1 MNTTVDKI
9 NVLSLFDGMSCGYQ
23 ALKEA
28 GVRVGNYYASEIDKF
43 AISVAKANHPDIIEL
58 GDVTKWREWDIDW
71 SSIDLL
77 IGGSPCQGF
86 SFAGQKLNFD
96 DPRSKLIFC
105 YFDIL
110 NHIKSVNPDVKF
122 LLENVRMK
130 KDWKAVID
138 EQTGVGGVRI
148 NSKLFS
154 AQNRDRIYWTNL
166 KIGELPTENELT
178 LQNIIEEG
186 ADENEKLYLSKQ
198 HLAGFY
204 RSYTWRPCE
213 RTGKSSPILASYF
226 KRPPHSTYIPHNNS
240 EAGDEFSEYRML
252 SNVECE
258 RLQTLP
264 DGYTALGADG
274 KEISYTQR
282 YKMLGNGWTV
292 AVIKFLFQELAQEQT
307 NEDCRAAEV
316 PMEGYAK
323 CWSYTK
329 RDCRRAGHDRCY
341 C

>member
-1 MNTTVDKI
+1 MKNNNKI
-9 NVLSLFDGMSCGYQ
+9 TVLSLFDGMSCGYQ
-23 ALKEA
+23 ALNEA
-28 GVRVGNYYASEIDKF
+28 GVSVGNYYASEIDKY
-43 AISVAKANHPDIIEL
+43 AISVAKRNHPDIIEL

-71 SSIDLL
+71 SRIDLL

-110 NHIKSVNPDVKF
+110 IHIKSVNPDVKF

-130 KDWKAVID
+130 EDWKALID
-138 EQTGVGGVRI
+138 EKTGVEGVRI
-148 NSKLFS
+148 NSNLFS

-166 KIGELPTENELT
+166 KIDDLPESNELT
-178 LQNIIEEG
+178 LPDILEEG
-186 ADENEKLYLSKQ
+186 ADENEKLYLTKK
-198 HLAGFY
+198 HLAGFHK
-204 RSYTWRPCE
+204 SYTWRPSQ
-213 RTGKSSPILASYF
+213 RTGKSRPIMATYY
-226 KRPPHSTYIPHNNS
+226 KRPPICPYLPHNN
-240 EAGDEFSEYRML
+240 ENANDKYSEYRML
-252 SNVECE
+252 SPVECE

-264 DGYTALGADG
+264 DLYTAIGADG

-307 NEDCRAAEV
+307 NEEVHAAEV
-316 PMEGYAK
+316 PMERFAE
-323 CWSYTK
+323 TF
-329 RDCRRAGHDRCY
+329 AA
-341 C
+341 

>member
-1 MNTTVDKI
+1 MNTTVNKI

-28 GVRVGNYYASEIDKF
+28 GVNVGKYYASEIDKY

-110 NHIKSVNPDVKF
+110 NHIKSVNPDAKF

-166 KIGELPTENELT
+166 KIGDLPESNELT
-178 LQNIIEEG
+178 LPDILEEG
-186 ADENEKLYLSKQ
+186 ADENEKLYLSKK
-198 HLAGFY
+198 HLAGFHK
-204 RSYTWRPCE
+204 SYTWRPSQ
-213 RTGKSSPILASYF
+213 RTGKSRPIMATYY
-226 KRPPHSTYIPHNNS
+226 KRPPICPYLPHNN
-240 EAGDEFSEYRML
+240 ENANDKYSEYRML
-252 SNVECE
+252 SPVECE

-264 DGYTALGADG
+264 DLYTAIGADG

-307 NEDCRAAEV
+307 NEEVHAAEV
-316 PMEGYAK
+316 PMERFAE
-323 CWSYTK
+323 TF
-329 RDCRRAGHDRCY
+329 AA
-341 C
+341 

>member
-1 MNTTVDKI
+1 MNTTVNKI

-28 GVRVGNYYASEIDKF
+28 GVNVGKYYASEIDKY

-110 NHIKSVNPDVKF
+110 NHIKSVNPDAKF

-166 KIGELPTENELT
+166 QIGKLPTENELT
-178 LQNIIEEG
+178 LPDILEEG
-186 ADENEKLYLSKQ
+186 ADENEKLYLSKK
-198 HLAGFY
+198 HLAGFHK
-204 RSYTWRPCE
+204 SYTWRPSQ
-213 RTGKSSPILASYF
+213 RTGKSRPIMATYY
-226 KRPPHSTYIPHNNS
+226 KRPPICPYLPHNN
-240 EAGDEFSEYRML
+240 ENANDKYSEYRML
-252 SNVECE
+252 SPVECE

-264 DGYTALGADG
+264 DLYTAIGADG

-307 NEDCRAAEV
+307 NEEVHAAEV
-316 PMEGYAK
+316 PMERFAE
-323 CWSYTK
+323 TF
-329 RDCRRAGHDRCY
+329 AA
-341 C
+341 

>member
-122 LLENVRMK
+122 LLENVKMK
-130 KDWKAVID
+130 KKCKKVID
-138 EQTGVGGVRI
+138 EYLGVEGVHI
-148 NSKLFS
+148 NSNLFS

-166 KIGELPTENELT
+166 QIGELPTANELT

-186 ADENEKLYLSKQ
+186 ADLNEKLYLSKQ
-198 HLAGFY
+198 HLAGFQ
-204 RSYTWRPCE
+204 RSYTWRPSE
-213 RTGKSSPILASYF
+213 RTGKSRPILASYF

-252 SNVECE
+252 SPVECE
-258 RLQTLP
+258 RLETLKE
-264 DGYTALGADG
+264 GYTAFGADG
-274 KEISYTQR
+274 KNISNTQR

-292 AVIKFLFQELAQEQT
+292 AVIKFLFQELAAGQL

-316 PMEGYAK
+316 PMEGFTEAF
-323 CWSYTK
+323 
-329 RDCRRAGHDRCY
+329 AA
-341 C
+341 

>member
-1 MNTTVDKI
+1 MKNNNKI
-9 NVLSLFDGMSCGYQ
+9 TVLSLFDGMSCGYQ
-23 ALKEA
+23 ALNEA
-28 GVRVGNYYASEIDKF
+28 GVNVGKYYASEIDKY

-166 KIGELPTENELT
+166 QIGKLPTENELT
-178 LQNIIEEG
+178 LPDILEEG
-186 ADENEKLYLSKQ
+186 ADENEKLYLSKK
-198 HLAGFY
+198 HLAGFHK
-204 RSYTWRPCE
+204 SYTWRPSQ
-213 RTGKSSPILASYF
+213 RTGKSRPIMATYY
-226 KRPPHSTYIPHNNS
+226 KRPPICPYLPHNN
-240 EAGDEFSEYRML
+240 ENANDKYSEYRML
-252 SNVECE
+252 SPVECE

-264 DGYTALGADG
+264 DLYTAIGADG

-307 NEDCRAAEV
+307 NEEVHAAEV
-316 PMEGYAK
+316 PMERFAE
-323 CWSYTK
+323 TF
-329 RDCRRAGHDRCY
+329 AA
-341 C
+341 

>member
-1 MNTTVDKI
+1 MGKNIILTANENGLRI
-9 NVLSLFDGMSCGYQ
+9 LSLFDGMGCGRQ
-23 ALKEA
+23 ALSELGINVDK
-28 GVRVGNYYASEIDKF
+28 YYASEIDKY
-43 AISVAKANHPDIIEL
+43 AISVAKRNHPDIIEL

-71 SSIDLL
+71 SSISHL

-138 EQTGVGGVRI
+138 EKTGVEGVRI
-148 NSKLFS
+148 NSNLFS

-166 KIGELPTENELT
+166 QIGKLPTENELT
-178 LQNIIEEG
+178 LPDILEEG
-186 ADENEKLYLSKQ
+186 ADENEKLYLSKK
-198 HLAGFY
+198 HLAGFHK
-204 RSYTWRPCE
+204 SYTWRPSQ
-213 RTGKSSPILASYF
+213 RTGKSRPIMASYF
-226 KRPPHSTYIPHNNS
+226 RRPPISPYFPHNNS
-240 EAGDEFSEYRML
+240 NVDDKYSEYRML
-252 SNVECE
+252 SPVECE

-264 DGYTALGADG
+264 DLYTAIGADG

-282 YKMLGNGWTV
+282 YKMIGNGWTV
-292 AVIKFLFQELAQEQT
+292 AVIKFLFSSIT
-307 NEDCRAAEV
+307 HNCISHRSPGV
-316 PMEGYAK
+316 YKSIHYNSVSVMG
-323 CWSYTK
+323 
-329 RDCRRAGHDRCY
+329 
-341 C
+341 